1 MFSTGKSSF
10 FMIILIVM
18 YIQQLAKDHPFP
30 GLTEEQ
36 KIQVAPFFQ
45 TWKCSAGKT
54 IFEQGQLARSFYVI
68 HDGQVL
74 IRYKPYDGPAIDIT
88 RIGVGQVFGWSAAL
102 GHSTYSSSAMSLTD
116 SEGMMISKRNLQALY
131 KQYPK
136 TGTIIIEHLADLI
149 AERMGNTHATVY
161 AILLSSVEHYTPFY

>member
-1 MFSTGKSSF
+1 
-10 FMIILIVM
+10 MIILIVM

-30 GLTEEQ
+30 GLTDEQ
-36 KIQVAPFFQ
+36 KQQVAPFFQ
-45 TWKCSAGKT
+45 TWNCPAGKT

-88 RIGVGQVFGWSAAL
+88 RIGTGQVFGWSAAL
-102 GHSTYSSSAMSLTD
+102 GHSTYSSSAMSIID
-116 SEGMMISKRNLQALY
+116 SEGMMISKRNLQVLY
-131 KQYPK
+131 KQYPN

-161 AILLSSVEHYTPFY
+161 AILMSSVDANP